1 MVDVGLTSKF
11 LYGTFFQQP
20 KIVLNSIGFTPV
32 IANCETTNMHSLIEG
47 ISDGTESGMRG
58 PIVCCKHGHILQTNI
73 QTPTFQMCYKI

>member
-1 MVDVGLTSKF
+1 
-11 LYGTFFQQP
+11 
-20 KIVLNSIGFTPV
+20 
-32 IANCETTNMHSLIEG
+32 MHSLIEG